1 MPRLIWTPN
10 ALADVQRLYRWLS
23 PKDADAAKR
32 AVATIRAGVKILAQ
46 SPRIGRP
53 VEDMDPEYREKL
65 IEFGNSGYVALY
77 RLDGE
82 TVAILAIRH
91 QKEAAYQ

>member
-10 ALADVQRLYRWLS
+10 ALADVGRLHAWLK
-23 PKDADAAKR
+23 PKDADAASR
-32 AVATIRAGVKILAQ
+32 PVAAIRAGVKILAQ
-46 SPRIGRP
+46 SPRVGRP

-77 RLDGE
+77 RLDGDA
-82 TVAILAIRH
+82 VAILAVRH
-91 QKEAAYQ
+91 QKEAGYQ